1 MCGTENVYWQLNFL
15 IFHFISARN
24 NCKLPFTGK
33 GNGTDRVYCVTS
45 CFQSIIN
52 FYLHVYTCTYM
63 YISSLWCIICFYC
76 LLSYSPKTFYTTNVF
91 PYNYRYEGYGGNLNI
106 KTLIISFLGQIE
118 RAKLFRTED
127 RICATDLW
135 NDWLH

>member
-1 MCGTENVYWQLNFL
+1 MYNMFLLFTLILTE
-15 IFHFISARN
+15 
-24 NCKLPFTGK
+24 
-33 GNGTDRVYCVTS
+33 D
-45 CFQSIIN
+45 
-52 FYLHVYTCTYM
+52 
-63 YISSLWCIICFYC
+63 
-76 LLSYSPKTFYTTNVF
+76 FYTTNVF